1 MEESACGEE
10 IRLRNGL
17 FILLSSV
24 YAPRSVDPLLL
35 MIPYSAL
42 NEDRKQGNKG
52 ERRLGRANVLKI
64 ASPPSSLSDIP
75 RGE

>member
-1 MEESACGEE
+1 M
-10 IRLRNGL
+10 
-17 FILLSSV
+17 
-24 YAPRSVDPLLL
+24 YAPRSLDPLLL

-52 ERRLGRANVLKI
+52 ERRLGRANGLKI

-75 RGE
+75 RGGIEDIPIREDRTYNIRPRHFT